1 VFERYGGPEVLKVE
15 EVEQPP
21 ARGHQVLIKVHAAA
35 VNPAYYV
42 HIKGSTRIMTGWFNP
57 KIDRLGLDVAGVVE
71 AVGEKV
77 TRYKAGDTVYGACIR
92 NPNSNGRDVWL
103 FDYGAYAEYALS
115 HEDALALKPD
125 NVLFE
130 EAAPVAS
137 TAWTALQG
145 LRTYGKV
152 KAGQKV
158 LISSATGGVGT
169 FAVQIV
175 KALGAEA
182 TGVCSTKNIDLVR
195 CLGADSVID
204 YTKENY
210 TNQGRR

>member
-1 VFERYGGPEVLKVE
+1 
-15 EVEQPP
+15 
-21 ARGHQVLIKVHAAA
+21 
-35 VNPAYYV
+35 
-42 HIKGSTRIMTGWFNP
+42 M
-57 KIDRLGLDVAGVVE
+57 
-71 AVGEKV
+71 
-77 TRYKAGDTVYGACIR
+77 
-92 NPNSNGRDVWL
+92 
-103 FDYGAYAEYALS
+103 GAYAQYALS

-145 LRTYGKV
+145 LRTYGKI

-158 LISSATGGVGT
+158 LTSSATGGVGT